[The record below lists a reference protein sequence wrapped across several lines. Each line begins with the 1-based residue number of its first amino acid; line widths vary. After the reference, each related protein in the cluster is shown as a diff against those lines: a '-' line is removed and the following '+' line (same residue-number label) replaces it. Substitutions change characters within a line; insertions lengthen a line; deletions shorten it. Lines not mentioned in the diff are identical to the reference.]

1 MARATFGGELSDQ
14 IEHEVLRRD
23 PGVQR
28 PLDPQFERLRLGLPQ
43 RLRGE
48 HVLHLARADA
58 EGERPQGA
66 VRGGVA
72 VAADDRHARL
82 GDSQFRADHVHD
94 ALIGITQIEQAH
106 AELEAVV
113 AERVDLLLRDRI
125 GDRKPPVG
133 RGDVVVGCGEGGIRP
148 PHAAAGQSQPLEGLR
163 AGHFVDE
170 VPVDVEQRQFA
181 GRGADDVGVPDLVE
195 QRAGRGGHRGRRLW
209 AGMEWRDCHSM

>member
-1 MARATFGGELSDQ
+1 M
-14 IEHEVLRRD
+14 
-23 PGVQR
+23 
-28 PLDPQFERLRLGLPQ
+28 
-43 RLRGE
+43 
-48 HVLHLARADA
+48 LHLTRADA

-82 GDSQFRADHVHD
+82 RDSQFRADHVHD
-94 ALIGITQIEQAH
+94 ALIGITQIEQPH

-163 AGHFVDE
+163 ARHFMDE

-181 GRGADDVGVPDLVE
+181 GRGADDVGVPDLVV
-195 QRAGRGGHRGRRLW
+195 QRLGHGLLRKMRG
-209 AGMEWRDCHSM
+209 